1 MALPKDAVHQA
12 SAHEP
17 FLMDCWYVA
26 GWDHE
31 LIDGRMVARTILG
44 KPVVLYRGESGR
56 AQRLVGELPDF
67 RPACSLP
74 RGPG

>member
-31 LIDGRMVARTILG
+31 LIDGRMVARTISIVSRIATSLG
-44 KPVVLYRGESGR
+44 
-56 AQRLVGELPDF
+56 D
-67 RPACSLP
+67 
-74 RGPG
+74 